1 MARDAAP
8 EFQSRTPLPSED
20 MEWQVPLWEYIPQS
34 VRGEEVYKSFVYGW
48 IQVLEAIKEIHSP
61 QDSARHAPA
70 LPTVDAI
77 TRELVQGRYRY
88 DHRYTDFFF
97 RNGGKV
103 EYAIDG
109 LLDLAEES
117 EDLEWLIAADDSL
130 IAFLIRSARS
140 RRGVGGVLRP
150 LFWRRSR

>member
-1 MARDAAP
+1 M
-8 EFQSRTPLPSED
+8 TPDD
-20 MEWQVPLWEYIPQS
+20 MEWQVPLWDYIPQS

-61 QDSARHAPA
+61 QDSARHAPAQDSARHAPA

-130 IAFLIRSARS
+130 IAFLIRSA
-140 RRGVGGVLRP
+140 
-150 LFWRRSR
+150 